1 MSFKVRQ
8 IEAIDLA
15 DKRIQVYRE
24 LGDSS
29 DALIIEVRDERRYL
43 KARTHKGEEI
53 KNLFSF
59 LRPLVQRFL
68 RREQEYFE
76 NVINQNQKK
85 IEEAKRSKKEKYVE
99 PVWDFEDRSYY
110 RGRMNL
116 TIEKAEAKLNEQ
128 KQKLLQIKNQLRA
141 LEKLV

>member
-29 DALIIEVRDERRYL
+29 DALIIEVRDGRRYL

-59 LRPLVQRFL
+59 LRPLVERFL
-68 RREQEYFE
+68 KREKEYFE

-85 IEEAKRSKKEKYVE
+85 IEEAKRSKKENYGE

-141 LEKLV
+141 LEKLS